1 MAKKILL
8 IEDEPMHIEI
18 YEDALKKA
26 GFEVETIDLGYKA
39 IERIKEMKGK
49 KAQKPDLVL
58 VDLVLPDINGL
69 EVLEEMR
76 KYEETKDIPY
86 FILTN
91 YTSREIKEYG
101 LKELEVEQYI
111 VKIENTPS
119 QIVEIIKKRL
129 KINF

>member
-18 YEDALKKA
+18 YEDALKKT
-26 GFEVETIDLGYKA
+26 GFEVETIDLSYKA
-39 IERIKEMKGK
+39 IERIKEIKEK
-49 KAQKPDLVL
+49 KAPKPDLVL

-76 KYEETKDIPY
+76 RYDETRDIPS

-91 YTSREIKEYG
+91 YTSHEIKEYG
-101 LKELEVEQYI
+101 LKELAAEQYI
-111 VKIENTPS
+111 VKIEKTPS

-129 KINF
+129 EIK

>member
-49 KAQKPDLVL
+49 KAKKPDLVL
-58 VDLVLPDINGL
+58 VDLVLPDISGL

-76 KYEETKDIPY
+76 KYEETKDIPS

-91 YTSREIKEYG
+91 YTDREIKEYG
-101 LKELEVEQYI
+101 LKELAAEKYI

>member
-18 YEDALKKA
+18 YGTALRKA
-26 GFEVETIDLGYKA
+26 GFEVEAIDWGYKA
-39 IERIKEMKGK
+39 IERIKEIREK
-49 KAQKPDLVL
+49 KAKKPDLIL
-58 VDLVLPDINGL
+58 IDLVLPDISGL

-76 KYEETKDIPY
+76 KYEETKDIPS

-101 LKELEVEQYI
+101 LKELAAEEYI

-129 KINF
+129 EKQ

>member
-1 MAKKILL
+1 MAKRILL

-18 YEDALKKA
+18 YATALRQA
-26 GFEVETIDLGYKA
+26 GFEVETIDWGYKA
-39 IERIKEMKGK
+39 IERIKEIREK
-49 KAQKPDLVL
+49 KAQKPDLIL
-58 VDLVLPDINGL
+58 VDLILPDISGL

-76 KYEETKDIPY
+76 KYEETKDIPS

-101 LKELEVEQYI
+101 LKELAAEEYI

-129 KINF
+129 EKK